1 MHESMM
7 EGFEKYPQTRIVIIN
22 CTEWFTQRP
31 SSLKAQKQIYSN
43 YKHHPTFKFLM
54 GLSTNGAIIFVSRA
68 WGGRASDN

>member
-1 MHESMM
+1 MM
-7 EGFEKYPQTRIVIIN
+7 EGFEKYPQTQIVIIN

-54 GLSTNGAIIFVSRA
+54 GLSPNGAIIFVSRA